1 MPDES
6 KSISLETKKIAVGV
20 SLVVLGIVFL
30 AGELL
35 NINIWPFGWP
45 IFILMPGI
53 IILAFSLVTK
63 GKTGEP
69 LAICG
74 SILTML
80 GLLFLYQNS
89 TNHWQSW
96 AYAWA
101 LVGPIS
107 VGLGQLMYG
116 TISDQDKLI
125 ETGKRYLLIGGIIFA
140 VGFVFFELIIGISGL
155 ALGSFGWAL
164 LLIGLGTLLIM
175 HALKKNK

>member
-1 MPDES
+1 MPGES
-6 KSISLETKKIAVGV
+6 KRLALGTRKIAVGV
-20 SLVVLGIVFL
+20 SLIVLGVVFL

-45 IFILMPGI
+45 IFILLPGML
-53 IILAFSLVTK
+53 ILAFSLVTK
-63 GKTGEP
+63 GQTGEP

-74 SILTML
+74 SILTLL
-80 GLLFLYQNS
+80 GFLFLYQNT

-101 LVGPIS
+101 LVGPTA

-116 TISDQDKLI
+116 TIADQDKLV
-125 ETGKRYLLIGGIIFA
+125 ETGRRLALTGGIIFV
-140 VGFVFFELIIGISGL
+140 VGLVFFELIIGISGF

-164 LLIGLGTLLIM
+164 LLIGLGSLLIY
-175 HALKKNK
+175 HALRKNK

>member
-1 MPDES
+1 MPDED
-6 KSISLETKKIAVGV
+6 KSIDLWTRKIAVGV
-20 SLVVLGIVFL
+20 SLIVLGIVFL

-35 NINIWPFGWP
+35 NISIWPFGWP
-45 IFILMPGI
+45 IFILLPGI
-53 IILAFSLVTK
+53 LILAFSLVTK

-80 GLLFLYQNS
+80 GILFLYQN
-89 TNHWQSW
+89 TMHHWQSW

-101 LVGPIS
+101 LVGPIA
-107 VGLGQLMYG
+107 VGLGQIIYG
-116 TISDQDKLI
+116 TISNQDKLV
-125 ETGKRYLLIGGIIFA
+125 ETGKRLLLIGGIIFV